1 MHVAAQSLALSRM
14 GRHDGRMIRDGSLT
28 PANLVGKLDLLPV
41 ACTKCDRAGR
51 YPVAKLVERLEPDAK
66 LTNWLTEITADCPRK
81 RKNSFSDQCGALC
94 PDLPKVL

>member
-1 MHVAAQSLALSRM
+1 MA
-14 GRHDGRMIRDGSLT
+14 RDGSLT
-28 PANLVGKLDLLPV
+28 PADLIGKLDVLRV

-51 YPVAKLVERLEPDAK
+51 YPVAKLVERLGPDAK
-66 LTNWLTEITADCPRK
+66 LTDWLSRIMADCPRK